1 MSAILMNSLWKYN
14 WNDELKLWKGHID
27 LRGKICGFFE
37 NTVFFLSSSTNN
49 RQNDFMIRMDTEVSI
64 KIKIHDFKNVKMW
77 DVSKAVQIMKLK
89 CSFFKTF
96 DFALKENETKTFY
109 METIFVQ
116 HDKSNKRFKNLL
128 TASWIDR
135 SLLANL
141 FLQF

>member
-1 MSAILMNSLWKYN
+1 MMNWSYEKAILFILEENFVDSL
-14 WNDELKLWKGHID
+14 
-27 LRGKICGFFE
+27 KILF
-37 NTVFFLSSSTNN
+37 SSSTNN

-141 FLQF
+141 FLLF

>member
-1 MSAILMNSLWKYN
+1 
-14 WNDELKLWKGHID
+14 
-27 LRGKICGFFE
+27 
-37 NTVFFLSSSTNN
+37 
-49 RQNDFMIRMDTEVSI
+49 MIRMDTEVSI

-89 CSFFKTF
+89 CSFLKTF

-141 FLQF
+141 CLQF